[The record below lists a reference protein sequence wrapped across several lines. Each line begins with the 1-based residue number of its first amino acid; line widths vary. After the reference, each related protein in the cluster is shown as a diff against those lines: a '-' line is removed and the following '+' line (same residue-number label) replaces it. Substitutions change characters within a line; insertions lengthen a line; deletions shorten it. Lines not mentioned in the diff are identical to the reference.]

1 MSSKVHIYQSSSQF
15 DNNSISIS
23 RPVVIQGGTY
33 FTKIRSINNTP
44 YYVQFDS
51 CKTKQGVVFT
61 NKRSYVDLLYN
72 NDDVDIIEWFENM
85 QENVITKIY
94 EQRHE
99 WFQSEMERTD
109 IENNFVNISKSYK
122 GGKYHLIR
130 VGMNTPGDSRN
141 KGKSCVV
148 FDEYENVIS
157 AEDIQVSESIEG
169 ILEVQGVRFTSK
181 SFQID
186 MMCKQVKICQQ
197 ESTFDKCMIKHS
209 EVSPPEEKRVDTEYK
224 KGTTET
230 NTQYDIV
237 AKKEQDE
244 PANNIDILT
253 EGNFRE
259 SQEVTAEN
267 KEATYAEEFSEN
279 SYSSKVEMEDKEKVV
294 QVEVDLESENM
305 EVEVTSV
312 HEKREHVGMEVSRNP
327 EDIPG
332 GDRNMLEMEEMNTN
346 TSASYLTSSS
356 TKEERDNA
364 YQEKA
369 MVSRLEE
376 EKEQEQQPEELALLD
391 VSSSF
396 EATISEGGE
405 TKSLKDPQDIYYE
418 IYKIAKQKAR
428 EHKVKSITHYLE
440 AKNIK
445 NQYLL
450 DDLEESDPEDDIND
464 YYYDSDVTSQ
474 STEYTEK

>member
-1 MSSKVHIYQSSSQF
+1 MSSKVHIFQSSSQF

-33 FTKIRSINNTP
+33 FTKIRSVSNTP

-72 NDDVDIIEWFENM
+72 NEDVDIIEWFENM
-85 QENVITKIY
+85 QESVITKIY

-157 AEDIQVSESIEG
+157 AEDIQESDCIEG

-197 ESTFDKCMIKHS
+197 ESTFDKCMIKHR
-209 EVSPPEEKRVDTEYK
+209 EVRSPEDKRGDTE
-224 KGTTET
+224 T
-230 NTQYDIV
+230 V
-237 AKKEQDE
+237 
-244 PANNIDILT
+244 NNIDIDIVSEGHFRDSQANT
-253 EGNFRE
+253 E
-259 SQEVTAEN
+259 EN
-267 KEATYAEEFSEN
+267 KGTTTDAQEFSEN
-279 SYSSKVEMEDKEKVV
+279 NNSSRQEDMVVMVDKVDMVDKEKT
-294 QVEVDLESENM
+294 QDEVDLESEDM
-305 EVEVTSV
+305 DVAVTSMD
-312 HEKREHVGMEVSRNP
+312 EKRENGEMEVSRNP
-327 EDIPG
+327 EVIQG
-332 GDRNMLEMEEMNTN
+332 GSREIHEMEEMNTFSPSL
-346 TSASYLTSSS
+346 SASR
-356 TKEERDNA
+356 KEEVDNNDD
-364 YQEKA
+364 QVNA
-369 MVSRLEE
+369 METRMFEE
-376 EKEQEQQPEELALLD
+376 EGEGQDQDELDLMD
-391 VSSSF
+391 VSSSI
-396 EATISEGGE
+396 EATISEGGA
-405 TKSLKDPQDIYYE
+405 TKSLKDPQEIYYE

-474 STEYTEK
+474 STEYTEN

>member
-1 MSSKVHIYQSSSQF
+1 MSSKVHIFQSSSQF

-33 FTKIRSINNTP
+33 FTKIRSVSNTP

-72 NDDVDIIEWFENM
+72 NEDVDIIEWFENM
-85 QENVITKIY
+85 QESVITKIY

-157 AEDIQVSESIEG
+157 AEDIQESDCIEG

-197 ESTFDKCMIKHS
+197 ESTFDKCMIKHR
-209 EVSPPEEKRVDTEYK
+209 EVRSPEDKRGDTE
-224 KGTTET
+224 T
-230 NTQYDIV
+230 V
-237 AKKEQDE
+237 
-244 PANNIDILT
+244 NNIDIDIVSEGHFRDSQANT
-253 EGNFRE
+253 E
-259 SQEVTAEN
+259 EN
-267 KEATYAEEFSEN
+267 KGTTTDAQEFSEN
-279 SYSSKVEMEDKEKVV
+279 NNSSRQEDMVVMVDKVDMVDKEKT
-294 QVEVDLESENM
+294 QDEVDLESEDM
-305 EVEVTSV
+305 DVAVTSMD
-312 HEKREHVGMEVSRNP
+312 EKRENGEMEVSRNP
-327 EDIPG
+327 EVIQG
-332 GDRNMLEMEEMNTN
+332 GSREIHEMEEMNTFSPSL
-346 TSASYLTSSS
+346 SASR
-356 TKEERDNA
+356 KEEEEVDNNDD
-364 YQEKA
+364 QVNA
-369 MVSRLEE
+369 METRMFEE
-376 EKEQEQQPEELALLD
+376 EGEGQDQDELDLMD
-391 VSSSF
+391 VSSSI
-396 EATISEGGE
+396 EATISEGGA
-405 TKSLKDPQDIYYE
+405 TKSLKDPQEIYYE

-474 STEYTEK
+474 STEYTEN

>member
-1 MSSKVHIYQSSSQF
+1 MSSKVHIFQSSSQF

-33 FTKIRSINNTP
+33 FTKIRSVSNTP

-72 NDDVDIIEWFENM
+72 NEDVDIIEWFENM
-85 QENVITKIY
+85 QESVITKIY

-157 AEDIQVSESIEG
+157 AEDIQESDCIEG

-197 ESTFDKCMIKHS
+197 ESTFDKCLIKHS
-209 EVSPPEEKRVDTEYK
+209 EVRSQVDKRGDTE
-224 KGTTET
+224 TV
-230 NTQYDIV
+230 NNYDIV
-237 AKKEQDE
+237 S
-244 PANNIDILT
+244 
-253 EGNFRE
+253 EGNLRD
-259 SQEVTAEN
+259 SQANTEEY
-267 KEATYAEEFSEN
+267 KGATDAEEFSEN
-279 SYSSKVEMEDKEKVV
+279 NNSNRQVDMVVMVDKVDMVDKEKT
-294 QVEVDLESENM
+294 QVEAEVDLESENM
-305 EVEVTSV
+305 EVAVTGMD
-312 HEKREHVGMEVSRNP
+312 EKRENREMKVSRNP
-327 EDIPG
+327 EVIQG
-332 GDRNMLEMEEMNTN
+332 GSSEIHEMEEMDSFSPSL
-346 TSASYLTSSS
+346 SASR
-356 TKEERDNA
+356 KEE
-364 YQEKA
+364 
-369 MVSRLEE
+369 EE
-376 EKEQEQQPEELALLD
+376 EFDNDDDQENSMGSRMVEEEGQEQDELALMD
-391 VSSSF
+391 VSSSI
-396 EATISEGGE
+396 EATISEGGA
-405 TKSLKDPQDIYYE
+405 TKSLKDPQEIYYE

>member
-1 MSSKVHIYQSSSQF
+1 MSSKVHIFQSSSQF

-33 FTKIRSINNTP
+33 FTKIRSVSNTP

-72 NDDVDIIEWFENM
+72 NEDVDIIEWFENM
-85 QENVITKIY
+85 QESVITKIY

-109 IENNFVNISKSYK
+109 IENNFVNISKSFK

-157 AEDIQVSESIEG
+157 AEDIQESDCIEG

-197 ESTFDKCMIKHS
+197 ESTFDKCMIKHR
-209 EVSPPEEKRVDTEYK
+209 EVRSPEDKRGDTE
-224 KGTTET
+224 TV
-230 NTQYDIV
+230 NNFDIV
-237 AKKEQDE
+237 SEGHLRDSQ
-244 PANNIDILT
+244 ANT
-253 EGNFRE
+253 E
-259 SQEVTAEN
+259 EN
-267 KEATYAEEFSEN
+267 KGATEAQEFSEN
-279 SYSSKVEMEDKEKVV
+279 NNSSRQEDMVVMVDKVDMVDKEKT
-294 QVEVDLESENM
+294 QDEVDLESEDM
-305 EVEVTSV
+305 DVAVTSMD
-312 HEKREHVGMEVSRNP
+312 EKRENGEMEVSRNP
-327 EDIPG
+327 EVIQG
-332 GDRNMLEMEEMNTN
+332 GSREIHEMEEMNTFSPSL
-346 TSASYLTSSS
+346 SASR
-356 TKEERDNA
+356 KEEVDNNDD
-364 YQEKA
+364 QVNA
-369 MVSRLEE
+369 METRMFEE
-376 EKEQEQQPEELALLD
+376 EGEGQDQDELDLMD
-391 VSSSF
+391 VSSSI
-396 EATISEGGE
+396 EATISEGGA
-405 TKSLKDPQDIYYE
+405 TKSLKDPQEIYYE

-474 STEYTEK
+474 STEYTEN

>member
-259 SQEVTAEN
+259 SKEVTAEN

-294 QVEVDLESENM
+294 QVEVD
-305 EVEVTSV
+305 
-312 HEKREHVGMEVSRNP
+312 
-327 EDIPG
+327 
-332 GDRNMLEMEEMNTN
+332 
-346 TSASYLTSSS
+346 
-356 TKEERDNA
+356 
-364 YQEKA
+364 
-369 MVSRLEE
+369 
-376 EKEQEQQPEELALLD
+376 
-391 VSSSF
+391 
-396 EATISEGGE
+396 
-405 TKSLKDPQDIYYE
+405 
-418 IYKIAKQKAR
+418 
-428 EHKVKSITHYLE
+428 
-440 AKNIK
+440 
-445 NQYLL
+445 
-450 DDLEESDPEDDIND
+450 
-464 YYYDSDVTSQ
+464 
-474 STEYTEK
+474 

>member
-1 MSSKVHIYQSSSQF
+1 MSSKVHIFQSSSQF

-33 FTKIRSINNTP
+33 FTKIRSVSNTP

-72 NDDVDIIEWFENM
+72 NEDVDIIEWFENM
-85 QENVITKIY
+85 QESVITKIY

-157 AEDIQVSESIEG
+157 AEDIQESDCIEG

-197 ESTFDKCMIKHS
+197 ESTFDKCMIKHR
-209 EVSPPEEKRVDTEYK
+209 EVRSPEDKRGDTE
-224 KGTTET
+224 TV
-230 NTQYDIV
+230 NNFDIV
-237 AKKEQDE
+237 SEGHLRDSQ
-244 PANNIDILT
+244 ANT
-253 EGNFRE
+253 E
-259 SQEVTAEN
+259 EN
-267 KEATYAEEFSEN
+267 KGATEAQEFSEN
-279 SYSSKVEMEDKEKVV
+279 NNSSRQEDMVVMVDKVDMVDKEKT
-294 QVEVDLESENM
+294 QDEVDLESEDM
-305 EVEVTSV
+305 DVAVTSMD
-312 HEKREHVGMEVSRNP
+312 EKRENGEMEVSRNP
-327 EDIPG
+327 EVIQG
-332 GDRNMLEMEEMNTN
+332 GSREIHEMEEMNTFSPSL
-346 TSASYLTSSS
+346 SASR
-356 TKEERDNA
+356 KEEVDNNDD
-364 YQEKA
+364 QVNA
-369 MVSRLEE
+369 METRMFEE
-376 EKEQEQQPEELALLD
+376 EGEGQDQDELDLMD
-391 VSSSF
+391 VSSSI
-396 EATISEGGE
+396 EATISEGGA
-405 TKSLKDPQDIYYE
+405 TKSLKDPQEIYYE

-474 STEYTEK
+474 STEYTEN

>member
-1 MSSKVHIYQSSSQF
+1 MTSKVHIFQSSSQF

-33 FTKIRSINNTP
+33 FTKIRSVSNTP

-72 NDDVDIIEWFENM
+72 NEDVDIIEWFENM
-85 QENVITKIY
+85 QESVITKIY

-157 AEDIQVSESIEG
+157 AEDIQESDCIEG

-209 EVSPPEEKRVDTEYK
+209 EVRSPEDKRGDTE
-224 KGTTET
+224 T
-230 NTQYDIV
+230 V
-237 AKKEQDE
+237 
-244 PANNIDILT
+244 NNIDIDIVSEGHFRDSQANT
-253 EGNFRE
+253 E
-259 SQEVTAEN
+259 EN
-267 KEATYAEEFSEN
+267 KGATDAQEFSEN
-279 SYSSKVEMEDKEKVV
+279 NNSSRQEDMVVMVDKVDMVDKEKT
-294 QVEVDLESENM
+294 QDEVDLESEDM
-305 EVEVTSV
+305 DVAVTSMD
-312 HEKREHVGMEVSRNP
+312 EKRENGEMEVSRNP
-327 EDIPG
+327 EVIQG
-332 GDRNMLEMEEMNTN
+332 GSREIHEMEEMNTFSPSL
-346 TSASYLTSSS
+346 SASR
-356 TKEERDNA
+356 KEEEEVDNNDD
-364 YQEKA
+364 QVNA
-369 MVSRLEE
+369 METRMFEE
-376 EKEQEQQPEELALLD
+376 EGQVQDELALMD
-391 VSSSF
+391 VSSSI
-396 EATISEGGE
+396 EATISEGGA
-405 TKSLKDPQDIYYE
+405 TKSLKDPQEIYYE

>member
-1 MSSKVHIYQSSSQF
+1 MSSKVHIFQSSSQF

-33 FTKIRSINNTP
+33 FTKIRSVSNTP

-72 NDDVDIIEWFENM
+72 NEDVDIIEWFENM
-85 QENVITKIY
+85 QESVITKIY

-157 AEDIQVSESIEG
+157 AEDIQESDCIEG

-197 ESTFDKCMIKHS
+197 ESTFDKCLIKHS
-209 EVSPPEEKRVDTEYK
+209 E
-224 KGTTET
+224 
-230 NTQYDIV
+230 
-237 AKKEQDE
+237 
-244 PANNIDILT
+244 
-253 EGNFRE
+253 
-259 SQEVTAEN
+259 
-267 KEATYAEEFSEN
+267 
-279 SYSSKVEMEDKEKVV
+279 
-294 QVEVDLESENM
+294 
-305 EVEVTSV
+305 
-312 HEKREHVGMEVSRNP
+312 
-327 EDIPG
+327 
-332 GDRNMLEMEEMNTN
+332 
-346 TSASYLTSSS
+346 
-356 TKEERDNA
+356 
-364 YQEKA
+364 
-369 MVSRLEE
+369 
-376 EKEQEQQPEELALLD
+376 
-391 VSSSF
+391 
-396 EATISEGGE
+396 
-405 TKSLKDPQDIYYE
+405 
-418 IYKIAKQKAR
+418 
-428 EHKVKSITHYLE
+428 
-440 AKNIK
+440 
-445 NQYLL
+445 
-450 DDLEESDPEDDIND
+450 
-464 YYYDSDVTSQ
+464 
-474 STEYTEK
+474 

>member
-1 MSSKVHIYQSSSQF
+1 MSSKVHIFQSSSQF

-33 FTKIRSINNTP
+33 FTKIRSVSNTP

-72 NDDVDIIEWFENM
+72 NEDVDIIEWFENM
-85 QENVITKIY
+85 QESVITKIY

-157 AEDIQVSESIEG
+157 AEDIQESDCIEG

-209 EVSPPEEKRVDTEYK
+209 EVRSPEDKRGDTE
-224 KGTTET
+224 T
-230 NTQYDIV
+230 V
-237 AKKEQDE
+237 
-244 PANNIDILT
+244 NNIDIDIVSEGHFRDSQANT
-253 EGNFRE
+253 E
-259 SQEVTAEN
+259 EN
-267 KEATYAEEFSEN
+267 KGATDAQEFSEN
-279 SYSSKVEMEDKEKVV
+279 NNSSRQEDMVVMVDKVDMVDKEKT
-294 QVEVDLESENM
+294 QDEVDLESEDM
-305 EVEVTSV
+305 DVAVTSMD
-312 HEKREHVGMEVSRNP
+312 EKRENGEMEVSRNP
-327 EDIPG
+327 EVIQG
-332 GDRNMLEMEEMNTN
+332 GSREIHEMEEMNTFSPSL
-346 TSASYLTSSS
+346 SASR
-356 TKEERDNA
+356 KEEEEVDNNDD
-364 YQEKA
+364 QVNA
-369 MVSRLEE
+369 METRMFEE
-376 EKEQEQQPEELALLD
+376 EGQVQDELALMD
-391 VSSSF
+391 VSSSI
-396 EATISEGGE
+396 EATISEGGA
-405 TKSLKDPQDIYYE
+405 TKSLKDPQEIYYE